1 MHKFCPS
8 CGVKLERE
16 FKFCPE
22 CGLEL
27 IKLSQQVDENGL
39 TKNFSKGSDELSGNV
54 IICEICGE
62 ENNPTNLVCTG
73 CGAKLNNP
81 NVPSG
86 NAVKKE
92 ELAAANKISK
102 SKKQNYK
109 QTNKVN
115 LPNKKI
121 SAPNQNLKKLNKAR
135 VITIIA
141 IGLGISLLIL
151 IFSGA
156 LDFIISPTPKAPQNV
171 AQDQS
176 SGVDLSSI
184 QKINDLEQVVKENP
198 QDTSAILS
206 LAHAKNDANLFDQ
219 AIVNYKQYLALVP
232 KDPDAR
238 IDMGICYYNLKDYD
252 TAIKEMEQAIKYDP
266 KHQIG
271 YLDLGIVSLT
281 KGDLAE
287 SKKWLQKAVA
297 LDPGSDYGKKAEEL
311 LQSHSTNQGGN

>member
-1 MHKFCPS
+1 MYKFCPS
-8 CGVKLERE
+8 CGVELERE

-22 CGLEL
+22 CGFEL
-27 IKLSQQVDENGL
+27 KTGNKKTDENDL
-39 TKNFSKGSDELSGNV
+39 TNNRSKRSDEISENAL
-54 IICEICGE
+54 ICEICGE
-62 ENNPTNLVCTG
+62 ENDLNNYVCSG
-73 CGAKLNNP
+73 CGAKLKNP
-81 NVPSG
+81 NAPSG
-86 NAVKKE
+86 KDVKKE
-92 ELAAANKISK
+92 ELASANKLYK

-109 QTNKVN
+109 PANKVY
-115 LPNKKI
+115 LPNKKTT
-121 SAPNQNLKKLNKAR
+121 APNQNSKKLNNAR
-135 VITIIA
+135 VITVIA

-151 IFSGA
+151 IFSGK
-156 LDFIISPTPKAPQNV
+156 LDFFISPTPKTPQNV

-176 SGVDLSSI
+176 SNVDLGSI
-184 QKINDLEQVVKENP
+184 QKINDLEKVVKENP

-252 TAIKEMEQAIKYDP
+252 TAINEMEQAIRVDP

-281 KGDLAE
+281 KGDFAE